1 MSNNAIVF
9 MSLRRLPARLTAEQ
23 AAWLLGCQPE
33 QMSLLVAKKVI
44 KYLGKPV
51 QSATK
56 YFALS
61 AVQAVADNPKK
72 MDEISDILY
81 RYWQEKN
88 SRRKKGFEEIE
99 YREAA

>member
-1 MSNNAIVF
+1 MSHKAIEF
-9 MSLRRLPARLTAEQ
+9 LSLLRLPARLTAEQ

-44 KYLGKPV
+44 KWLGKPV

-61 AVQAVADNPKK
+61 EVQALANDPKK
-72 MDEISDILY
+72 MDQISDILY